1 LKRIYL
7 LLGSMY
13 AFVYPFLNIKGWFD
27 QKVSIP
33 QGVILEYIPFIVAN
47 QQRKLSVNDL
57 LVYLVALGA
66 LFFFAKLIIQL
77 FSLVRIHWYSK
88 PSQWR
93 EFLFRNVIFPITPF
107 SFFNKVYIH
116 KDQHQELELNDIF
129 KHEYVHVRG
138 HHSIDVLWFELVLL
152 ICWYN
157 PLIWMMRKSVRQNLE
172 FLTDQQVLDK
182 GVDRQT
188 YQYSL
193 LNVTKQGAQVGI
205 SNQFNFKT

>member
-1 LKRIYL
+1 DVMGTILTYIIQVNLLLSLLFLGYHLLLKNLTFYSLNRIYL

-33 QGVILEYIPFIVAN
+33 QGVILEYIPFIVEN

-93 EFLFRNVIFPITPF
+93 EFLFRNVI
-107 SFFNKVYIH
+107 
-116 KDQHQELELNDIF
+116 
-129 KHEYVHVRG
+129 
-138 HHSIDVLWFELVLL
+138 
-152 ICWYN
+152 
-157 PLIWMMRKSVRQNLE
+157 
-172 FLTDQQVLDK
+172 
-182 GVDRQT
+182 
-188 YQYSL
+188 
-193 LNVTKQGAQVGI
+193 
-205 SNQFNFKT
+205 